1 MRDHFGFIEIS
12 AGKSTVTVDL
22 NRERHNIGIKF
33 ECPRNSLMTCI
44 EHELFDDL
52 LIGNYMRTTLYN
64 VEALYPHFTPFVAK
78 YGDNGGVKTK
88 REVARYFGH
97 YYMRDPIAHTL
108 KGLADAS
115 EMVLR
120 KTIPEDSAMFRFAK
134 RTYHAYAGR
143 HAIHSVRRIGNG

>member
-1 MRDHFGFIEIS
+1 
-12 AGKSTVTVDL
+12 
-22 NRERHNIGIKF
+22 
-33 ECPRNSLMTCI
+33 
-44 EHELFDDL
+44 
-52 LIGNYMRTTLYN
+52 
-64 VEALYPHFTPFVAK
+64 
-78 YGDNGGVKTK
+78 
-88 REVARYFGH
+88 
-97 YYMRDPIAHTL
+97 MRDPIAHTL